1 MGWMLGILFGAAI
14 VLLVL
19 SFVQTKQSAAKLE
32 QHIDQVSFSLM
43 NEVNQLQQQIRNVE
57 FDTEIIVH
65 ETGILAGSPEH
76 RTMLKEM
83 LDLNKR
89 GYSFESIASEKQLT
103 IQEVENFLS
112 PYIKTKD
119 ERSTDINEG

>member
-1 MGWMLGILFGAAI
+1 MLGILFGAAI

>member
-1 MGWMLGILFGAAI
+1 MGWMLGIIFVAAI
-14 VLLVL
+14 VLLIL
-19 SFVQTKQSAAKLE
+19 SFLQTKQSEAKLE

-65 ETGILAGSPEH
+65 ETGILADSPEH
-76 RTMLKEM
+76 RTLLKEM
-83 LDLNKR
+83 LDLHKR
-89 GYSFESIASEKQLT
+89 GYSFESIATEKQLT
-103 IQEVENFLS
+103 IEEVENFLS

-119 ERSTDINEG
+119 ERSTDVNEG

>member
-1 MGWMLGILFGAAI
+1 MLGILFGAAI

-76 RTMLKEM
+76 RTILKEM

-89 GYSFESIASEKQLT
+89 GYSFESIAAEKQLT

>member
-14 VLLVL
+14 VLLIL
-19 SFVQTKQSAAKLE
+19 SFVQIKQSAAKIE

-43 NEVNQLQQQIRNVE
+43 DEVNQLQQQIRNVE

-65 ETGILAGSPEH
+65 ETKIFADSPEH
-76 RTMLKEM
+76 RTLLKEM
-83 LDLNKR
+83 LDLHKR
-89 GYSFESIASEKQLT
+89 GYSFESIATEKQLAKE
-103 IQEVENFLS
+103 EVENFLS

>member
-76 RTMLKEM
+76 RTILKEM

>member
-76 RTMLKEM
+76 RTILKEM

-89 GYSFESIASEKQLT
+89 GYSFESIAAEKQLT

>member
-14 VLLVL
+14 VLLIL
-19 SFVQTKQSAAKLE
+19 SFVQTKQSAAKIE

-43 NEVNQLQQQIRNVE
+43 DEVNQLQQQIRNVE

-65 ETGILAGSPEH
+65 ETKIFADSPEH
-76 RTMLKEM
+76 RTLLKEM
-83 LDLNKR
+83 LDLHKR
-89 GYSFESIASEKQLT
+89 GYSFESIATEKQLAKE
-103 IQEVENFLS
+103 EVENFLS